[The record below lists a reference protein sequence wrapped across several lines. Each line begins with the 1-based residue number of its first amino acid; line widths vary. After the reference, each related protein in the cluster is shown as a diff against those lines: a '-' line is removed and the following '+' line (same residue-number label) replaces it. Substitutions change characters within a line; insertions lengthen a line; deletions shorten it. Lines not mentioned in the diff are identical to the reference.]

1 MCEEL
6 ERMHPRVY
14 GNVSRQL
21 SRTPFGE
28 LEEAHTAP
36 YLLNVVA
43 KDLLKNGINWG
54 KIISIF
60 TISGGL
66 AVDIVRQGHYD
77 YIPRLIEGTVDI
89 VEDDLVPWLIDNGG
103 WCGLLEHIRIQPT
116 YHYSQL
122 TAYEWLSLILG
133 ILFILYVIL
142 FAIRSIGSNF
152 YALKG

>member
-14 GNVSRQL
+14 SNISRQL

-36 YLLNVVA
+36 ILLNAVA
-43 KDLLKNGINWG
+43 KDLLRSGINWG

-77 YIPRLIEGTVDI
+77 YLPRLIEGTVDI
-89 VEDDLVPWLIDNGG
+89 IEDDLVAWLLDNGG
-103 WCGLLEHIRIQPT
+103 WSGLLEHIRIRPT
-116 YHYSQL
+116 YHYPQL
-122 TAYEWLSLILG
+122 TTYEWLTLVSG
-133 ILFILYVIL
+133 ILFILYML
-142 FAIRSIGSNF
+142 FFTVKSIGSGF
-152 YALKG
+152 YSYTI